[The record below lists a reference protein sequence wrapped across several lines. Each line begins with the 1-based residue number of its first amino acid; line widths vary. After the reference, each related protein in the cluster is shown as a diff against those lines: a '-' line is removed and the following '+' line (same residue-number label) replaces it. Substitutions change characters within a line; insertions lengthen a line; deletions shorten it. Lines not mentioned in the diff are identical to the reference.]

1 MILRKKTWI
10 LKITEKKNIFFGI
23 ILATGILFPGKVDT
37 SKFMLG
43 IVLMIY
49 GVYRFVYSFSKIK
62 QMKMEEN
69 RERLNEERE
78 KLLKKH

>member
-1 MILRKKTWI
+1 MNASIVINFATAF
-10 LKITEKKNIFFGI
+10 ITFIFGI
-23 ILATGILFPGKVDT
+23 ILATGFLFPGKVDT

-49 GVYRFVYSFSKIK
+49 GVYRFVNSFSKIK

-69 RERLNEERE
+69 RERLNDQRE